1 MPVLHRYKERHEHY
15 VLTSINGAIITF
27 QLTKEGEKKLR
38 SALLANPLAVRFFW
52 IFIALEMLT
61 LMVQVREKQSL
72 RSTHAKCRLIS
83 QMTPNLRAYSPHV
96 QCVLLLCRRSP
107 GQPQKRYFGTGQP
120 GDQDGL
126 LPSLS
131 GMRASESV
139 RRETTL
145 NGLPTSFYAF

>member
-61 LMVQVREKQSL
+61 LMVQVQEKQSL

-96 QCVLLLCRRSP
+96 QCVLLLSI
-107 GQPQKRYFGTGQP
+107 FI
-120 GDQDGL
+120 
-126 LPSLS
+126 
-131 GMRASESV
+131 
-139 RRETTL
+139 
-145 NGLPTSFYAF
+145 